1 MITYSVMCFKIKG
14 RVSTCTLTGDFALV
28 LNLFLSGHHYGS
40 RLSEQH
46 TGEGP
51 ARDQSHDP
59 LKGWRGV
66 CVEKP
71 EL

>member
-1 MITYSVMCFKIKG
+1 MITNSVMCFKTKG
-14 RVSTCTLTGDFALV
+14 GVSTCTLTGDFASV
-28 LNLFLSGHHYGS
+28 LNLFLSVHYYGN

-46 TGEGP
+46 TGDGP

-59 LKGWRGV
+59 LKGWKGV
-66 CVEKP
+66 CVVKP